1 MAHQVPLSMGFSR
14 QEYLSGLPFPFSVDL
29 SCPGIEPASP
39 ALPAMQGTP
48 VQFLGWEDPLEK
60 G

>member
-1 MAHQVPLSMGFSR
+1 MSQCILTGRALF
-14 QEYLSGLPFPFSVDL
+14 EYRDSLMVQLVKN
-29 SCPGIEPASP
+29 
-39 ALPAMQGTP
+39 LPAVQETL